1 MLAMQYRFVLPADY
15 DMSIIRRRIAERAHR
30 TDGLRGLR
38 FKAYLSA
45 DRGMP
50 NVPTRENLYVPFYL
64 WADNEG
70 MNAFLCG
77 DGFAG
82 VSDAFGRPSVATWS
96 VWGAELSAALASA
109 RFASSLREPVPPHAV
124 LAEWRLREIERNAR
138 DRADGALAAVSAFE
152 PTTWSLVRFRLWSE
166 TRPDLA
172 RDGAQ
177 IYAVGHVS
185 TGPSPT
191 TD

>member
-15 DMSIIRRRIAERAHR
+15 DMAIIRRRIAERGRR

-45 DRGMP
+45 DRGM
-50 NVPTRENLYVPFYL
+50 VDLPTRENLYAPFYL
-64 WADNEG
+64 WDDNEG

-82 VSDAFGRPSVATWS
+82 VSDAFGRPSVASWS
-96 VWGAELSAALASA
+96 VWGAELSPMLASA
-109 RFASSLREPVPPHAV
+109 RFATSVQEPIPPHAM
-124 LAEWRLREIERNAR
+124 LAEWRHREIERNAR

-152 PTTWSLVRFRLWSE
+152 PTTWSLVRFRLWPE
-166 TRPDLA
+166 PRPDHA

-185 TGPSPT
+185 TGPAPT